1 MKQESR
7 DKSAALSLSDL
18 NDLVLAVINNQDQGI
33 VVLDKH
39 GNVVIWNNWMDDW
52 TGIAGTRSAGRC
64 FEALVPGIIGSE
76 YARAIKEAIDAG
88 KSVGWSQD
96 LDSQRLDVIET
107 SMTRGDRLLPLS
119 RVSVAPLPVNGGQG
133 CMLEFAEAA
142 FNPVHLR
149 SASGPEYLSGKAV
162 EQAPASDQFPV
173 YLASSDAA
181 MLSLD
186 SSGIIRDVS
195 DTLLKQTGYS
205 RQQLLDTPVRM
216 LFPALSEHYDI
227 EDYRALIEERLRQSS
242 DRVIEAATLHGQP
255 RAFRVAVYASTI
267 RDDLFVLLCE
277 DFSSQSGAQNTI
289 KRQREMLAAVFGQVA
304 DGIAL
309 IDRDGLIEQ
318 INPVGLAMLGI
329 RVGQEQGVPVETVIA
344 MQDGRGKSIN
354 PGYEALSC
362 GSVYTT
368 PDDTF
373 LQVQSQEPTR
383 ISATAIPLRDRD
395 NSLTGCILVYRLIE
409 QARRVSSR
417 LSWQSDH
424 DPLTELPNRRFL
436 ENQLAK
442 ALEAARSSEQTH
454 VLLYIDLH
462 NFSLVNDTG
471 GRVAGDTLL
480 FECGKLLQQ
489 VVGVDH
495 LVARIGNDEFAVL
508 LLNCMVEQAREII
521 EDLLVKI
528 KAFSFPWQERRLK
541 IGVNIGVEVID
552 HNTSSEHDVLVSA
565 AASCA
570 AAKDSGRNRVFFRQ
584 QRDEGLVSRKAGEW
598 IPKISEALE
607 QGRFRLHYQP
617 IVAINGG
624 VKDYSH
630 FEALVRM
637 VDESGQLVAPGEFI
651 PAAELYGLID
661 DIDRWVVRQVITE
674 LSAKKLS
681 KKPELRIAVNLSGAT
696 ISDERFKDDLLKL
709 IDESKMNPHQ
719 LQFEITETAAVRQFD
734 RALDLIHALKAKGC
748 YFSLDDF
755 GSGLSSF
762 AYLKELP
769 VDFLKIDGGFVHN
782 IELNDVDYS
791 MVSTINHLAQVMG
804 IATIAE
810 CVENQAQLTILEQ
823 IGVDYAQG
831 FFIATPQP
839 MEKFFP

>member
-1 MKQESR
+1 M
-7 DKSAALSLSDL
+7 
-18 NDLVLAVINNQDQGI
+18 
-33 VVLDKH
+33 LDKH
-39 GNVVIWNNWMDDW
+39 GSIVVWNSWMDDW
-52 TGIAGTRSAGRC
+52 TGIAGTRSVGRL
-64 FEALVPGIIGSE
+64 FESLMPDIIGSE
-76 YARAIKEAIDAG
+76 YARVIKEAVESG
-88 KSVGWSQD
+88 KSVTWSQD
-96 LDSQRLDVIET
+96 LDSQRLDLIEAAV
-107 SMTRGDRLLPLS
+107 TRGDRLLPLS
-119 RVSVAPLPVNGGQG
+119 RVSVSPLPVNGNQG

-142 FNPVHLR
+142 FNPLHLR
-149 SASGPEYLSGKAV
+149 TAGNPEYPPRNV
-162 EQAPASDQFPV
+162 NEQEPRSEQFPV

-186 SSGIIRDVS
+186 SSGIIRAVNDA
-195 DTLLKQTGYS
+195 LLEQSGYS
-205 RQQLLDTPVRM
+205 RKQLLNTPVRM
-216 LFPALSEHYDI
+216 LFPTLREDYDI
-227 EDYRALIEERLRQSS
+227 KNYRAFIDERLKQNP
-242 DRVIEAATLHGQP
+242 DAVIEAATLHGQL
-255 RAFRVAVYASTI
+255 REFKITVYASATP
-267 RDDLFVLLCE
+267 DDLFVLLCE

-289 KRQREMLAAVFGQVA
+289 KRQRDMLAAVFGQVG

-309 IDRDGLIEQ
+309 VDCDGLIEQ
-318 INPVGLAMLGI
+318 INPVGLAMLDM
-329 RVGQEQGVPVETVIA
+329 RAGQEQGVPVESVIH
-344 MQDGRGKSIN
+344 MQDGQGKTIN
-354 PGYEALSC
+354 PNHEALSS

-368 PDDTF
+368 PDETF
-373 LQVQSQEPTR
+373 LQVQSRELVR
-383 ISATAIPLRDRD
+383 ISATATPLRDRD
-395 NSLTGCILVYRLIE
+395 NALIGCMLVYRIIE

-436 ENQLAK
+436 ENQLVK
-442 ALEAARSSEQTH
+442 ALEAARSNEQTH

-480 FECGKLLQQ
+480 LECGKLLQK
-489 VVGVDH
+489 VVGADN

-508 LLNCMVEQAREII
+508 LLNCIVEEAREII
-521 EDLLVKI
+521 EDLLVNI

-552 HNTSSEHDVLVSA
+552 HNTSSEFDVLVSA
-565 AASCA
+565 ASSCA
-570 AAKDSGRNRVFFRQ
+570 AAKANGRNRVFFRQ
-584 QRDEGLVSRKAGEW
+584 QRDEGLLSRKAGEW

-617 IVAINGG
+617 IVAINSG
-624 VKDYSH
+624 VKEYSH

-651 PAAELYGLID
+651 PAAELYGFID
-661 DIDRWVVRQVITE
+661 DIDRWVVRQVINK
-674 LSAKKLS
+674 LSAKKLN
-681 KKPELRIAVNLSGAT
+681 KKPGLRIAVNLSGAT

-709 IDESKMNPHQ
+709 LDESKINPHQ
-719 LQFEITETAAVRQFD
+719 IQFEITETAAVRQFD

-769 VDFLKIDGGFVHN
+769 VDFLKIDGAFVRN
-782 IELNDVDYS
+782 IELSDVDYS

-810 CVENQAQLTILEQ
+810 CVENQAQLTIMEQ

-831 FFIATPQP
+831 FFLATPQP
-839 MEKFFP
+839 LEKFFP

>member
-1 MKQESR
+1 M
-7 DKSAALSLSDL
+7 
-18 NDLVLAVINNQDQGI
+18 LAVINNQAQGI
-33 VVLDKH
+33 VVLDRH
-39 GNVVIWNNWMDDW
+39 GNVAIWNSWMDHW
-52 TGIAGTRSAGRC
+52 TGISGARSVGRC
-64 FEALVPGIIGSE
+64 FETLMPGIIGSE
-76 YARAIKEAIDAG
+76 YARAVKDAIDVG
-88 KSVGWSQD
+88 KSVVWSQE
-96 LDSQRLDVIET
+96 LDSQRLGMIEDA
-107 SMTRGDRLLPLS
+107 MTRGDRLLPLS

-133 CMLEFAEAA
+133 CMLEFAEAD
-142 FNPVHLR
+142 FSPVHLR
-149 SASGPEYLSGKAV
+149 SAGAPGYSSGQAA
-162 EQAPASDQFPV
+162 EQTPPGEQFPI

-195 DTLLKQTGYS
+195 DCLLKETGYS
-205 RQQLLDTPVRM
+205 RHQLLDTPVRM
-216 LFPALSEHYDI
+216 LFPTLNENYDI
-227 EDYRALIEERLRQSS
+227 EDYRTLIDERLRQSANG
-242 DRVIEAATLHGQP
+242 VLEAATLNGP
-255 RAFRVAVYASTI
+255 LKAFRITVYASSI
-267 RDDLFVLLCE
+267 RDDLLVLLCE
-277 DFSSQSGAQNTI
+277 DISSQSGALDTI

-309 IDRDGLIEQ
+309 VDRDGFIEQ

-329 RVGQEQGVPVETVIA
+329 RAGQEQGVPVETLIA
-344 MQDGRGKSIN
+344 MEDGRGESIN
-354 PGYEALSC
+354 PSHEALSC

-373 LQVQSQEPTR
+373 LHVQERSREPIR
-383 ISATAIPLRDRD
+383 ISATATPLRDRD
-395 NSLTGCILVYRLIE
+395 NSLTGCMLVYRTIE

-424 DPLTELPNRRFL
+424 DALTQLPNRQFL
-436 ENQLAK
+436 ENQLIK
-442 ALEAARSSEQTH
+442 AIEAARSSDQIH

-471 GRVAGDTLL
+471 GRVAGDALL

-552 HNTSSEHDVLVSA
+552 RNTSSELDVLVSA
-565 AASCA
+565 ASSCA

-584 QRDEGLVSRKAGEW
+584 QQDEGLVSRKAGEW
-598 IPKISEALE
+598 VPRISEALE
-607 QGRFRLHYQP
+607 QGRLVLHYQP
-617 IVAINGG
+617 IVTVNAGIR
-624 VKDYSH
+624 KYSH

-637 VDESGQLVAPGEFI
+637 IDESGQLVAPGEFI
-651 PAAELYGLID
+651 PAAELYGLIE
-661 DIDRWVVRQVITE
+661 DIDRWVVNQVITE
-674 LSAKKLS
+674 LSTKKLR
-681 KKPELRIAVNLSGAT
+681 KKPDLRIAVNLSGAT
-696 ISDERFKDDLLKL
+696 ISDERFRGDLLRL
-709 IDESKMNPHQ
+709 IDESKINPRK
-719 LQFEITETAAVRQFD
+719 LQFEITETTAIRQFD

-762 AYLKELP
+762 AYLKALP

-782 IELNDVDYS
+782 IELSDVDYS
-791 MVSTINHLAQVMG
+791 LVSTINHLAQVMG

-810 CVENQAQLTILEQ
+810 CVENQAQLTLLEQ

-831 FFIATPQP
+831 FFIAIPQP
-839 MEKFFP
+839 IEKLFP

>member
-1 MKQESR
+1 MKHDSG
-7 DKSAALSLSDL
+7 DKSAILSVSDPD
-18 NDLVLAVINNQDQGI
+18 DLMLTVINNQAQGI

-52 TGIAGTRSAGRC
+52 TGIAGTRSVGRC
-64 FEALVPGIIGSE
+64 FEALTPGIIGSE
-76 YARAIKEAIDAG
+76 YTRTVRDAIDTG
-88 KSVGWSQD
+88 KSVVWSQD
-96 LDSQRLDVIET
+96 LDSQRLDMLEDA
-107 SMTRGDRLLPLS
+107 MTRGDRLLPLS
-119 RVSVAPLPVNGGQG
+119 RVSVAPLQVNGGQG
-133 CMLEFAEAA
+133 CMLEFVEAA
-142 FNPVHLR
+142 FNPIHLR
-149 SASGPEYLSGKAV
+149 DAGTPEPSSGKAI

-186 SSGIIRDVS
+186 RSGIIRDVS
-195 DTLLKQTGYS
+195 DPLLKQTGYS

-216 LFPALSEHYDI
+216 LFPTLSEHYDI
-227 EDYRALIEERLRQSS
+227 EDYRALTEEHLRQSS
-242 DRVIEAATLHGQP
+242 DGVIEAATLNGQL
-255 RAFRVAVYASTI
+255 RAFKITVYPSTI
-267 RDDLFVLLCE
+267 KDDLFVLMCE
-277 DFSSQSGAQNTI
+277 DFALQSGAQNTI

-309 IDRDGLIEQ
+309 VDYDGLIEQ

-329 RVGQEQGVPVETVIA
+329 RVGQEQGVPVETIIA
-344 MQDGRGKSIN
+344 MLDGRGKSIN
-354 PGYEALSC
+354 PSHEALSR

-373 LQVQSQEPTR
+373 LQVQSREPIR
-383 ISATAIPLRDRD
+383 ISGTAIPLRDRD
-395 NSLTGCILVYRLIE
+395 NDLTGCMLVYRIVE

-424 DPLTELPNRRFL
+424 DPLTELPNRQFL
-436 ENQLAK
+436 ENQLVK
-442 ALEAARSSEQTH
+442 AIEAARNSDQTH

-480 FECGKLLQQ
+480 LECGKLLQQ

-508 LLNCMVEQAREII
+508 LHDCMVEQAREII

-552 HNTSSEHDVLVSA
+552 HNTSSELDVLVSA
-565 AASCA
+565 ASSCA
-570 AAKDSGRNRVFFRQ
+570 AAKASGRNRVFFRQ

-624 VKDYSH
+624 VKEYSH

-661 DIDRWVVRQVITE
+661 DIDRWAVRQVITE

-681 KKPELRIAVNLSGAT
+681 KKPDLRIAVNLSGAT
-696 ISDERFKDDLLKL
+696 ISDERFKDDLLKW
-709 IDESKMNPHQ
+709 IDESKINPHQ

-782 IELNDVDYS
+782 IELSDIDYS
-791 MVSTINHLAQVMG
+791 MTSTINHLAQVMG

-831 FFIATPQP
+831 FLIATPQP
-839 MEKFFP
+839 IEKLFP